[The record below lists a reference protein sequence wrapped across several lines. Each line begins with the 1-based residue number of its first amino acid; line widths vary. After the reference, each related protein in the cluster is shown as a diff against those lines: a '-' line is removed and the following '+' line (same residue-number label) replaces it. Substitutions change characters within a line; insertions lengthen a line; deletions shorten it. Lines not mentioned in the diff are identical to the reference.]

1 MTGLAPER
9 TVLARRRTAVAA
21 AATALIAARAVQSHA
36 LAVAAT
42 AVVAGLAVVI
52 LIGRSGRLERHVTL
66 VLVLTVLAGA
76 VAITALLG
84 QYG

>member
-9 TVLARRRTAVAA
+9 TVLARRRTALAV

-42 AVVAGLAVVI
+42 AVVAGLAVVL
-52 LIGRSGRLERHVTL
+52 LIGRSGRLPRHVAL
-66 VLVLTVLAGA
+66 VVVLAILAGA
-76 VAITALLG
+76 VAITAILG
-84 QYG
+84 RG